1 MKKQG
6 SYVDLTQGAT
16 EDVHKHILS
25 NGYVLVVV
33 WAENVSLFLFRK
45 RRIKLYSRVDSFPE
59 PRTFFVSLFLRV
71 FIISLSNERRARE
84 RERERERD
92 SREFSVH
99 RSRGIL
105 WFRMRERARARVFF
119 LTRALFL
126 ENDIW
131 VTIIL
136 SIFSL
141 VLSSTKKNT
150 HIIETSYS
158 HLSSFIHYIITENKM
173 VPRSN
178 QRSCVL

>member
-25 NGYVLVVV
+25 NGYVLVVVV

-71 FIISLSNERRARE
+71 IFSLSPNGARE
-84 RERERERD
+84 REEEREREIHAS
-92 SREFSVH
+92 SRSIA
-99 RSRGIL
+99 RGGFCDFV
-105 WFRMRERARARVFF
+105 WEKERARAC
-119 LTRALFL
+119 
-126 ENDIW
+126 
-131 VTIIL
+131 
-136 SIFSL
+136 SFSL
-141 VLSSTKKNT
+141 GLFSWRMTNMSHYYSIHLFSRSTKKNT